1 MLQLHSIKKNY
12 TAGDV
17 TVEALKGVDL
27 AFRDNEFVSVL
38 GPSGCGKTTLLNII
52 GGLDV
57 YTSGDLVI
65 NGRSTKEYKDSD
77 WDTYRN
83 HSIGFVF
90 QSYNLI
96 PHQTVLAN
104 VELALTLSG
113 VSKAERRRRA
123 KEALEKVGLGDQ
135 LHKKPN
141 QMSGGQM
148 QRVAIA
154 RALVNDPDILLADEP
169 TGALDTETSVQIMGI
184 LKEIAKDR
192 LIIMVT
198 HNPELAEE
206 YSTRIVRL
214 VDGKIVSDTNPVS
227 DDEIKAAMP
236 KAQEKAKAEA
246 KKGKKRMSFTTA
258 LSLSFN
264 NLMTKRARTLL
275 TSFAGS
281 IGIIGIAL
289 ILAVSTG
296 VNAYIA
302 SVQRD
307 TLSSY
312 PISILKEE
320 NDMAALLGAGADSA
334 EGKTEHEN
342 DAVYSD
348 PQLYQLFNTLFAAE
362 KKQNNLTAFKSFLDK
377 EMNAVTATTELHNY
391 VSAIQYRYSMP
402 MHVYVKNQAGEF
414 VPCDLSEGLKNVA
427 GEGDANDMMYN
438 MLTADLSMI
447 NLWQEMLPGRDGELI
462 SDMIYEQYDLIHG
475 EWPENKNE
483 IVLIVNDKNEISD
496 LAFYALGYMPEEDIL
511 KMLNAVMSGEKIP
524 YAERKVEYEDVL
536 NIPLRVVLPGNF
548 YQFNDETKV
557 YDYIGDSDLL
567 NVENAIELKISGIV
581 RQNDDAAGGAL
592 SSPFA
597 YTAALTEYLIEEN
610 KNTPVVKAQ
619 TDDANKNFDV
629 VSGLPFTLTE
639 QNALT
644 PAEKVEK
651 IKEYFA
657 SLDTAG
663 KTALYT
669 TILSTPPEGYIEGA
683 VAEMMKDLDTR
694 EKMLAMIAEHYPQYV
709 GIFDSYSDEKLKTTI
724 EDALSAIIEQNY
736 VANAEKTVE
745 AIKNTPSVSELQYF
759 VAQILANPALA
770 TKQAQMGYIAIAW
783 TKSTTM
789 SMETVMTHLMTL
801 DDAAFAAALNS
812 VAQADAKTM
821 YDQYSDS
828 IPALAAAKLEK
839 VAAVFDTEY
848 GSETD
853 PVKLESYY
861 DLYMPSK
868 TSETT
873 LPDLLKKLGV
883 ISLDTPS
890 SINIYAVTFE
900 DKDAIGAIISDYN
913 ASVIEAGREDDKI
926 EYTDYI
932 ALLLSGVTMIV
943 DAISYVLIAFVSISL
958 VVSSIMIGIITY
970 ISVLERTKEIGVLR
984 SIGASKRDVSL
995 VFNAET
1001 IIVGLA
1007 SGLFGIGF
1015 SLLLC
1020 IPINFIIQTL
1030 SGISTL
1036 AAFLEP
1042 LHAIILIAISVLLT
1056 MVAGLF
1062 PSRMAA
1068 KRDPVE
1074 ALRTE

>member
-1 MLQLHSIKKNY
+1 
-12 TAGDV
+12 
-17 TVEALKGVDL
+17 
-27 AFRDNEFVSVL
+27 
-38 GPSGCGKTTLLNII
+38 
-52 GGLDV
+52 
-57 YTSGDLVI
+57 
-65 NGRSTKEYKDSD
+65 
-77 WDTYRN
+77 
-83 HSIGFVF
+83 
-90 QSYNLI
+90 
-96 PHQTVLAN
+96 
-104 VELALTLSG
+104 
-113 VSKAERRRRA
+113 
-123 KEALEKVGLGDQ
+123 
-135 LHKKPN
+135 
-141 QMSGGQM
+141 
-148 QRVAIA
+148 
-154 RALVNDPDILLADEP
+154 
-169 TGALDTETSVQIMGI
+169 
-184 LKEIAKDR
+184 
-192 LIIMVT
+192 
-198 HNPELAEE
+198 
-206 YSTRIVRL
+206 
-214 VDGKIVSDTNPVS
+214 
-227 DDEIKAAMP
+227 
-236 KAQEKAKAEA
+236 
-246 KKGKKRMSFTTA
+246 
-258 LSLSFN
+258 
-264 NLMTKRARTLL
+264 
-275 TSFAGS
+275 
-281 IGIIGIAL
+281 
-289 ILAVSTG
+289 
-296 VNAYIA
+296 
-302 SVQRD
+302 
-307 TLSSY
+307 
-312 PISILKEE
+312 
-320 NDMAALLGAGADSA
+320 
-334 EGKTEHEN
+334 
-342 DAVYSD
+342 
-348 PQLYQLFNTLFAAE
+348 
-362 KKQNNLTAFKSFLDK
+362 
-377 EMNAVTATTELHNY
+377 
-391 VSAIQYRYSMP
+391 
-402 MHVYVKNQAGEF
+402 
-414 VPCDLSEGLKNVA
+414 
-427 GEGDANDMMYN
+427 
-438 MLTADLSMI
+438 
-447 NLWQEMLPGRDGELI
+447 
-462 SDMIYEQYDLIHG
+462 
-475 EWPENKNE
+475 
-483 IVLIVNDKNEISD
+483 
-496 LAFYALGYMPEEDIL
+496 
-511 KMLNAVMSGEKIP
+511 
-524 YAERKVEYEDVL
+524 
-536 NIPLRVVLPGNF
+536 
-548 YQFNDETKV
+548 
-557 YDYIGDSDLL
+557 
-567 NVENAIELKISGIV
+567 
-581 RQNDDAAGGAL
+581 
-592 SSPFA
+592 
-597 YTAALTEYLIEEN
+597 
-610 KNTPVVKAQ
+610 
-619 TDDANKNFDV
+619 
-629 VSGLPFTLTE
+629 
-639 QNALT
+639 
-644 PAEKVEK
+644 
-651 IKEYFA
+651 
-657 SLDTAG
+657 
-663 KTALYT
+663 
-669 TILSTPPEGYIEGA
+669 
-683 VAEMMKDLDTR
+683 
-694 EKMLAMIAEHYPQYV
+694 MLAMIAEHYPQYV

-745 AIKNTPSVSELQYF
+745 AIKNTPSESELQYF

-789 SMETVMTHLMTL
+789 SMETVMAHLMTL

-839 VAAVFDTEY
+839 VAAVFDAEY
-848 GSETD
+848 GNETD

-932 ALLLSGVTMIV
+932 ALLLSGVTKIV